1 MFKPE
6 EIVLNWLNEE
16 IKLDPPVKY
25 IAKEFSNG
33 YRFAQILHNI
43 KELSENQF
51 KEFSNSSQ
59 LYNIKDNFT
68 LLKKYFK
75 ELYELEIRR
84 EEFDDII
91 NQDKYK
97 AVIILY
103 KLKNSISKKNINF
116 LNIKEFLN
124 NLTDEEIKQKV
135 KEIIDYEYYND
146 IFNKDLL
153 YDITNEEKKKNNTFL
168 LSSSIKSFKSTQLSS
183 KFFSNNFSF
192 HNKLSNDIIEE
203 YPQEKT
209 KLKFIN
215 NKKSEEQRFPKYL
228 LFERNQSQKMKLNN
242 TESKKDISKI
252 RLPNIKNTYKSVEIP
267 SSNKKSYLPRGK
279 NSSVVYKKSST
290 FITSGGDINC
300 KTLSN
305 TKVKF
310 GNGKS
315 NIAEENKFKISKLT
329 DSLYKFG
336 VTDFQSNFKHSLPE
350 FNPLNKKELDKV
362 REELK
367 KRINIKRDDSTKKQE
382 NIKKEL
388 KIRLYDIPEIDFVHK
403 DKNPLY
409 EVKLPIGINIEKH
422 NKYLSYSKRA
432 KYSKEW
438 KIYYNQK
445 LLEKKIKYFSCLIKK
460 ENKKHEIKDNYFFD
474 KDIFLSNLSN
484 IYTQEDFNKFLIEK
498 KLKIN
503 RDFPYIKDIILLII
517 DMTMEIFFYKEENDN
532 ELIDIETYTKLLEL
546 FVKNKPMREGAADAE
561 ARIIKEKDNDNEDI
575 NPDKL
580 KLSEEEINLK
590 EDYKNLVGL
599 WNDDKIMNKELK
611 GMKIDYKNTNL
622 FFQTDYEPTETDLED
637 LSFPVHNPEN
647 YLYGD
652 VILDL
657 LDNKFVDK
665 NKNNNNNLNKG
676 GKWDY
681 INYKI
686 GLIGLPFCG
695 KKFIAGELCK
705 KYPNLKIY
713 STQKILR
720 NYYEQYKT
728 ISEPLENNPKFKSLK
743 PNQIEQLKQEK
754 ENKLKE
760 FEPILQIIQPYI
772 NLIDQNEKENYENE
786 EKKDKNDNIIVPG
799 DEVLLN
805 ILIYNIEKDFPKLP
819 EEEIKNEIINTQKN
833 ISDLIKQKESLQKQI
848 QDSKKPNP
856 KDEQIILNIDKGIQN
871 IKNNSVKGFIL
882 VDFPTNINQCNLL
895 EYYLNGYVDETKKP
909 KSQKMIN
916 VECIN
921 SLIDFNFTPNEN
933 NKLKKAGIDFIVNII
948 TNEEDINERF
958 NKKKYDPLNDKIYSE
973 YELNQDIIN
982 KDKKLMERLVDD
994 VPYYTKEHFDYYKK
1008 EYLENISKIN
1018 LFYNM
1023 FGFTNNDLD
1032 LDLNIN
1038 ILNTE
1043 NNYKEINK
1051 TYQEINIEDE
1061 IKKDNES
1068 MSYIDTEE
1076 KKENKKI
1083 INNNSIKETISSV
1096 NREDEIKN
1104 KIISFINDN
1113 IIGYLFRE
1121 KNEKDKKIFY
1131 MKHPEQNDEEEK
1143 DRIKFEPEF
1152 QVNEIS
1158 GQSLKKVNINKDKIY
1173 MKYLID
1179 NFDSVLSDI
1188 KAFNIKY
1195 NKYTGKFIHLI
1206 KKQKNSIHTRLNL
1219 IQKKYRDFLN
1229 QTSDKKKVISV
1240 YCHKYNTFFKEF
1252 PNGFNSTNANI
1263 EFSHDIDELNN
1274 ALWVLINIKET
1285 VSIKELQEIKSSNFI
1300 EFELR
1305 KFYKNIKELF
1315 LLETEKFLTMIN
1327 SIINLYQRRYDEST
1341 NTIINLMKHNNEKEK
1356 EKEKINN
1363 NLSYNKEYILKD
1375 LIKISNMN
1383 LYEQNENDNEGEIEN
1398 NGNGLKS
1405 LKNIKTIKNI
1415 NVYNKKKE
1423 PDNLDYLINKNVDII
1438 FNNCVN
1444 LILAQKERIESL
1456 LKTIK
1461 EQTAI
1466 GNKKTLKYKK
1476 KMNESM
1482 GSLMTSGFLQ
1492 MKENHLILE
1501 ENIKKMFQNE
1511 KNKFKYRICFLK
1523 SFVTRYII
1531 IIIQTSNKI
1540 FQNIDKWIIKSV
1552 TLQSEAQ
1559 NKIIQKLRNILNEK
1573 KLINEEKDIFSIEM
1587 DSFESLTTNNSNYSN
1602 NKEGLNNPMDN
1613 DLEIYAKLNIDY
1625 LLNDDFIN
1633 IEIQEDKN
1641 DENDTPI
1648 SNKYNIKKYKIIL
1661 PNERHIERKNTNRLN
1676 YNLSEVDFH
1685 YNAEKFF
1692 ELYNKIKKFEI
1703 KKDVISEQILYEI
1716 FVKKYLFNKEVF
1728 EKENNL
1734 INKDNNPL
1742 NNMEEIKE
1750 KENNINNTNNNSD
1763 SKKLPFIC
1771 KALRCLNFKYVKKLL
1786 SFFNIP
1792 IAYEEEEVVKTDKND
1807 SNNNDNPNIE
1817 KETKKIEYEKFLN
1830 LSELFTLLSLIGCKI
1845 LTENKENEMTE
1856 NIKDIIIN
1864 NTYISKNDFYK
1875 YNFWF
1880 EEDFEYLNCKKIKEK
1895 KGTFVEKRS
1904 SIRKKTERRKSKRL
1918 TNSLL
1923 GEKMNLKN
1931 NENKKNFTIKDL
1943 LFNIWKDDKGN
1954 NFNYKKFINVLKVS
1968 KYISNLGGNKENN
1981 YYDIIFS
1988 E

>member
-1 MFKPE
+1 
-6 EIVLNWLNEE
+6 
-16 IKLDPPVKY
+16 
-25 IAKEFSNG
+25 
-33 YRFAQILHNI
+33 
-43 KELSENQF
+43 
-51 KEFSNSSQ
+51 
-59 LYNIKDNFT
+59 
-68 LLKKYFK
+68 
-75 ELYELEIRR
+75 
-84 EEFDDII
+84 
-91 NQDKYK
+91 
-97 AVIILY
+97 
-103 KLKNSISKKNINF
+103 
-116 LNIKEFLN
+116 
-124 NLTDEEIKQKV
+124 
-135 KEIIDYEYYND
+135 
-146 IFNKDLL
+146 
-153 YDITNEEKKKNNTFL
+153 
-168 LSSSIKSFKSTQLSS
+168 
-183 KFFSNNFSF
+183 
-192 HNKLSNDIIEE
+192 
-203 YPQEKT
+203 
-209 KLKFIN
+209 
-215 NKKSEEQRFPKYL
+215 
-228 LFERNQSQKMKLNN
+228 
-242 TESKKDISKI
+242 
-252 RLPNIKNTYKSVEIP
+252 
-267 SSNKKSYLPRGK
+267 
-279 NSSVVYKKSST
+279 
-290 FITSGGDINC
+290 
-300 KTLSN
+300 
-305 TKVKF
+305 
-310 GNGKS
+310 
-315 NIAEENKFKISKLT
+315 
-329 DSLYKFG
+329 
-336 VTDFQSNFKHSLPE
+336 
-350 FNPLNKKELDKV
+350 
-362 REELK
+362 
-367 KRINIKRDDSTKKQE
+367 
-382 NIKKEL
+382 
-388 KIRLYDIPEIDFVHK
+388 
-403 DKNPLY
+403 
-409 EVKLPIGINIEKH
+409 
-422 NKYLSYSKRA
+422 
-432 KYSKEW
+432 
-438 KIYYNQK
+438 
-445 LLEKKIKYFSCLIKK
+445 
-460 ENKKHEIKDNYFFD
+460 
-474 KDIFLSNLSN
+474 
-484 IYTQEDFNKFLIEK
+484 
-498 KLKIN
+498 
-503 RDFPYIKDIILLII
+503 
-517 DMTMEIFFYKEENDN
+517 MTMEIFFYKEENDN